1 MPNNL
6 PDNKTP
12 QTQQN
17 IYTNQSQPTKNKEA
31 PRNVRQD
38 KRATQRTR
46 IASAQPARQDI
57 VVRAHHLNNNT
68 ERVQNRH
75 VAKRRTVQI
84 TLWVNPIVKA
94 ELQRLAEQEGL
105 SVSAAGGAF
114 LEKALQRH
122 VDMQYGALLQPIIES
137 AIGKQIRSMS
147 TRLAW
152 LLVRIAFDTG
162 QTRILATNILGTQ
175 EGMTGDSLK
184 EILNSADKR
193 SKANLTRKTPQ
204 LTELVQAVEKWLL
217 EQEADV
223 EKGGH

>member
-1 MPNNL
+1 MPV
-6 PDNKTP
+6 NKTP
-12 QTQQN
+12 HSKKHIFTQS
-17 IYTNQSQPTKNKEA
+17 TNSTKNKDA
-31 PRNVRQD
+31 PRNVWQD
-38 KRATQRTR
+38 KRAFHRAR
-46 IASAQPARQDI
+46 IASIQPAPHDKLP
-57 VVRAHHLNNNT
+57 RAHHLNNNT

-94 ELQRLAEQEGL
+94 ELERVAEQDGL

-122 VDMQYGALLQPIIES
+122 VDMQYSALLQPIIES
-137 AIGKQIRSMS
+137 AIGKQIRLMS

-162 QTRILATNILGTQ
+162 QTRVLATNILGTQ

-204 LTELVQAVEKWLL
+204 LTELVKTVEKWLL
-217 EQEADV
+217 EQEAEV

>member
-1 MPNNL
+1 M

-12 QTQQN
+12 HSKQPIFTPS
-17 IYTNQSQPTKNKEA
+17 TNSTKNKYA
-31 PRNVRQD
+31 PRNVWQD
-38 KRATQRTR
+38 KRAFHRTR
-46 IASAQPARQDI
+46 IASIQPAPHEKLM
-57 VVRAHHLNNNT
+57 RAHQLNNNT
-68 ERVQNRH
+68 ARVQNRH

-94 ELQRLAEQEGL
+94 ELQRLAEQEDL

-162 QTRILATNILGTQ
+162 QTRVLATNIL
-175 EGMTGDSLK
+175 ERVLK
-184 EILNSADKR
+184 VASR
-193 SKANLTRKTPQ
+193 
-204 LTELVQAVEKWLL
+204 
-217 EQEADV
+217 
-223 EKGGH
+223 

>member
-1 MPNNL
+1 MPV
-6 PDNKTP
+6 NKTP
-12 QTQQN
+12 HSKQHIFTQS
-17 IYTNQSQPTKNKEA
+17 TNSTKNKDA
-31 PRNVRQD
+31 PRNVWQD
-38 KRATQRTR
+38 KRAFHRAR
-46 IASAQPARQDI
+46 IASNQPALHDKAM
-57 VVRAHHLNNNT
+57 RAHRLDNNSA
-68 ERVQNRH
+68 RIQNKH
-75 VAKRRTVQI
+75 VGKRRTVQV

-94 ELQRLAEQEGL
+94 ELERVAEQEGL

-122 VDMQYGALLQPIIES
+122 VDMQYSALLQPIIET
-137 AIGKQIRSMS
+137 AIGKQIRLMS

-162 QTRILATNILGTQ
+162 QTRVLATNILGTQ

-184 EILNSADKR
+184 EILDSADKR

-204 LTELVQAVEKWLL
+204 LAELVQAVEKWLL

-223 EKGGH
+223 EKRGH

>member
-1 MPNNL
+1 MPYTVQPHFSQNVFL
-6 PDNKTP
+6 R
-12 QTQQN
+12 QSHSVIRQQQN
-17 IYTNQSQPTKNKEA
+17 LG
-31 PRNVRQD
+31 VRQD
-38 KRATQRTR
+38 KGAVKRAR
-46 IASAQPARQDI
+46 IATNQPAP
-57 VVRAHHLNNNT
+57 RAQVTRSQALNNDT
-68 ERVQNRH
+68 PRLQNKPTP
-75 VAKRRTVQI
+75 KRKTI
-84 TLWVNPIVKA
+84 HLTLWVKPIVKT
-94 ELQRLAEQEGL
+94 ELKRLAEQEGL

-137 AIGKQIRSMS
+137 TIGKQIRSMS

-162 QTRILATNILGTQ
+162 QTRVLATNILGTQ

-217 EQEADV
+217 KEEADV